1 MVSQTVLVLVLGAR
15 LGYLPIR
22 EGDSVAT
29 TTENIPG
36 FCHLHVHTHFS
47 LLDGACRID
56 ELVDA
61 ALADGQ
67 TAVGITDHGNLFGA
81 IPFYKTCK
89 KKGVR
94 PILGIEA
101 YVAGKSRLEKG
112 DYDRNPTYHMT
123 LLAENN
129 VGWHNLI
136 KLSSISYREGFYRKP
151 RIDREVMA
159 QHCEGVIALSGC
171 LGGEV
176 NQRILQGDM
185 EAARAAL
192 LEMADIFGHDSFFL
206 EIMDNGYAD
215 QPKSVQALRH
225 LATETGLGLVATNDV
240 HYLRRADAAAQ
251 DILLCINTGKAV
263 QEQDRLRMEG
273 EDLFFKT
280 RAEMEEVFGDVPE
293 ALANTV
299 RIAERCNVEIDFD
312 TYHLPVF
319 ETSTGESA
327 DEQFERL
334 CDEGVAERYDDVTP
348 EVQERLTYE
357 MDVIRKLGFVS
368 YFLITWDFTRFAR
381 ENHVPVGPG
390 RGSAAGS
397 IVAYALRITDI
408 DPLRYGLLF
417 ERFLNV
423 ERVSMPDID
432 IDFCRDGREKV
443 IDYVRTKYGSE
454 NVSQII
460 TFGTMASRGV
470 IRDVGRA
477 LDIPL
482 GEIDTLA
489 KKIPAGPGA
498 SLHAALQTDHEL
510 IEIKR
515 TDTNKAQL
523 FDIGVKL
530 EGLCRH
536 ASTHAA
542 GVVIADKPL
551 DEYVPLYRNG
561 EDITTQWQ
569 MTDLEDVGLL
579 KMDFLGLK
587 TLTII
592 QEALDLIR
600 DAHGVEV
607 DLTTMP
613 LDDEATYHLLSTGGS
628 LGVFQL
634 ESEGM
639 RELMVKMQPSC
650 FEDLIALIALYRP
663 GPLKSGMA
671 DTYVRRKHG
680 QEPVDYPHDSLEPIL
695 RDTYGVIVYQEQ
707 VMLIAH
713 HLAGF
718 TLNQADSL
726 RKAMGK
732 KKHDVMAA
740 FREQFVEGCV
750 AQGHHRQMA
759 DDLFTN
765 MEYFAGYGFN
775 KSHSAAYAV
784 LTYRTAWLKATYPTE
799 LLCALLT
806 CDMGL
811 TDKLKEFI
819 EEARRMQIAVLPPA
833 VNASRARFTVEDGAI
848 RYGLAAIKG
857 LGEKA
862 ADKLVAEREESG
874 PFADV
879 HDLARRW
886 DAQIANKTCYEVLA
900 KSGTFDTTGWSR
912 RAVFE
917 VLEGCLREAANVQ
930 ADRKR
935 GQSLMFGDA
944 PTTASAA
951 VSAPDVSEWPETIK
965 LAMEKEALGLYLSGH
980 PFKRRG
986 KFFSLLAGADTRQIH
1001 EARNET
1007 SKAKR
1012 EIVLAGMVSGLRPS
1026 VVRSGKNAGQR
1037 MAKFRLEDLHG
1048 SVSATVFSKQSARL
1062 KDRLADDAL
1071 VFVHARIDR
1080 SSEEAAILI
1089 DDVQDAQTFVRSNV
1103 DAVVLRVDPAKHDAD
1118 LLQQA
1123 RDNLQHHRGR
1133 HRVFVDVADDLPAN
1147 DLPDKGRGHY
1157 RLMADPKFNVELTA
1171 ELLEDLSSL
1180 LGRDALSF
1188 TRR

>member
-1 MVSQTVLVLVLGAR
+1 M
-15 LGYLPIR
+15 
-22 EGDSVAT
+22 AT

-397 IVAYALRITDI
+397 IVA
-408 DPLRYGLLF
+408 
-417 ERFLNV
+417 
-423 ERVSMPDID
+423 
-432 IDFCRDGREKV
+432 
-443 IDYVRTKYGSE
+443 
-454 NVSQII
+454 
-460 TFGTMASRGV
+460 
-470 IRDVGRA
+470 
-477 LDIPL
+477 
-482 GEIDTLA
+482 
-489 KKIPAGPGA
+489 
-498 SLHAALQTDHEL
+498 
-510 IEIKR
+510 
-515 TDTNKAQL
+515 
-523 FDIGVKL
+523 
-530 EGLCRH
+530 
-536 ASTHAA
+536 
-542 GVVIADKPL
+542 
-551 DEYVPLYRNG
+551 
-561 EDITTQWQ
+561 
-569 MTDLEDVGLL
+569 
-579 KMDFLGLK
+579 
-587 TLTII
+587 
-592 QEALDLIR
+592 
-600 DAHGVEV
+600 
-607 DLTTMP
+607 
-613 LDDEATYHLLSTGGS
+613 
-628 LGVFQL
+628 
-634 ESEGM
+634 
-639 RELMVKMQPSC
+639 PS
-650 FEDLIALIALYRP
+650 
-663 GPLKSGMA
+663 
-671 DTYVRRKHG
+671 
-680 QEPVDYPHDSLEPIL
+680 
-695 RDTYGVIVYQEQ
+695 
-707 VMLIAH
+707 
-713 HLAGF
+713 
-718 TLNQADSL
+718 
-726 RKAMGK
+726 
-732 KKHDVMAA
+732 
-740 FREQFVEGCV
+740 
-750 AQGHHRQMA
+750 
-759 DDLFTN
+759 
-765 MEYFAGYGFN
+765 
-775 KSHSAAYAV
+775 
-784 LTYRTAWLKATYPTE
+784 
-799 LLCALLT
+799 
-806 CDMGL
+806 
-811 TDKLKEFI
+811 
-819 EEARRMQIAVLPPA
+819 
-833 VNASRARFTVEDGAI
+833 
-848 RYGLAAIKG
+848 
-857 LGEKA
+857 
-862 ADKLVAEREESG
+862 
-874 PFADV
+874 
-879 HDLARRW
+879 
-886 DAQIANKTCYEVLA
+886 
-900 KSGTFDTTGWSR
+900 
-912 RAVFE
+912 
-917 VLEGCLREAANVQ
+917 
-930 ADRKR
+930 
-935 GQSLMFGDA
+935 
-944 PTTASAA
+944 
-951 VSAPDVSEWPETIK
+951 
-965 LAMEKEALGLYLSGH
+965 
-980 PFKRRG
+980 
-986 KFFSLLAGADTRQIH
+986 
-1001 EARNET
+1001 
-1007 SKAKR
+1007 
-1012 EIVLAGMVSGLRPS
+1012 
-1026 VVRSGKNAGQR
+1026 
-1037 MAKFRLEDLHG
+1037 
-1048 SVSATVFSKQSARL
+1048 
-1062 KDRLADDAL
+1062 
-1071 VFVHARIDR
+1071 
-1080 SSEEAAILI
+1080 
-1089 DDVQDAQTFVRSNV
+1089 SN
-1103 DAVVLRVDPAKHDAD
+1103 
-1118 LLQQA
+1118 
-1123 RDNLQHHRGR
+1123 
-1133 HRVFVDVADDLPAN
+1133 
-1147 DLPDKGRGHY
+1147 
-1157 RLMADPKFNVELTA
+1157 
-1171 ELLEDLSSL
+1171 
-1180 LGRDALSF
+1180 
-1188 TRR
+1188 